1 MRKPLSKE
9 QKEYFIFIGDYEF
22 INHEGRLDLERFC
35 VYLSACFNCDN
46 ILKISPEPRLIYNL
60 LIELMSK
67 EYNQKELRNW
77 IQYQNISDWK
87 PEHASTYPEKYRTL
101 IHIAGL
107 VKVNHYWIYE
117 IGHSLMKIPEDS
129 INRKY
134 YAWVKEEWQ
143 FVYKFINGYHNY
155 FHKFLKDFD
164 SNTMNKRGYS
174 LFEALHSSYNNS
186 VDYDKA
192 VDDIKLRNKV
202 YTDALVQIEN
212 AINDNYFL
220 EAIIL
225 EENLI
230 SNCFYNYLVAKK
242 VKNIDTSF
250 FKLLSR
256 FRKNKFIKNIQV
268 SLLIDDLDKWRK
280 DRNASIH
287 GFIKSRTDTLEE
299 SNNKFM
305 SFSKETAE
313 IGYKLSQ
320 KVIDWYNV
328 ESINFVQTSFDRS

>member
-1 MRKPLSKE
+1 MGRALSKE

-46 ILKISPEPRLIYNL
+46 ILKISPKPRLIYNL

-67 EYNQKELRNW
+67 EYNQNELRNW

-87 PEHASTYPEKYRTL
+87 PEYASTYPEKYRTL
-101 IHIAGL
+101 IHIEGL

-117 IGHSLMKIPEDS
+117 IGHNLMKIPENP

-155 FHKFLKDFD
+155 FYKFLKDFD

-192 VDDIKLRNKV
+192 VDDIMLRNKV

-212 AINDNYFL
+212 AINDSYFL
-220 EAIIL
+220 EAITL

-250 FKLLSR
+250 FKLLNR

-280 DRNASIH
+280 DRNTSIH

-320 KVIDWYNV
+320 KVISWYNE
-328 ESINFVQTSFDRS
+328 ESINFIQTDFDKT